1 MSLNDVHGNAFIRAV
16 AETDRR
22 AFSLR
27 VVFEDCREM
36 NPTETIRLTPTQGTS
51 VVERA
56 SDASLEMEERLRFET
71 LVADLSLRFVSVPAD
86 RVDRQIEDAQR
97 AICECLGLEH
107 SSLWQTSIQNPDELV
122 LTHLYRDPQL
132 PVPPKRM
139 NGREFFPWMHAKMM
153 AGEIVSVANTSDTP
167 PEASTDR
174 ETWQHLGMKS
184 TLSFPLSVGGGA
196 VFGVVSFD
204 AARKV
209 WACPEPLLKRLQLI
223 AEVFANAL
231 ERKRAEKKLR
241 ESEARLSLAAESANA
256 GLWTLDPET
265 GRIWAT
271 DKTYELLGLSPSD
284 GMSLDRF
291 FALVHPEDRETV
303 RQVIH
308 EAMLSGDDSGV
319 EYRVPQPDGSI
330 RWIGS
335 RGRKQVGG
343 DGEPDLLMGVSTDI
357 TQSKHVEL
365 RLHAESDYLKEEI
378 AVEGRFADIV
388 GQSTCLKK
396 VFEQIDQVS
405 PTDSIVLITGE
416 TGTGKEL
423 VARAIH
429 NLSRRK
435 ERVMVKVDCSSLPPT
450 LIESELFGREKG
462 AYTGAL
468 TKQVGRFELANGSTL
483 FLDEIGELPLE
494 LQAKLLRVVQEGQFE
509 RLGSPKTISVD
520 VRVIAAT
527 NRDLAERVEEGLFRQ
542 DLYYRLNVFSI
553 HVPPLRERQDDI
565 PLLTWRFVRELERKM
580 GKRIESIPKK
590 TIEMLQSYPWPGN
603 VRELRNAI
611 EQALIVSSGTELELE
626 IHQARET
633 TLLTSLKRVERQHIL
648 SVLEQTGGRVK
659 GPGGAAEIL
668 GMKPTTLYTMMQR
681 LGIPSRHSKYGS
693 SN

>member
-1 MSLNDVHGNAFIRAV
+1 
-16 AETDRR
+16 
-22 AFSLR
+22 
-27 VVFEDCREM
+27 
-36 NPTETIRLTPTQGTS
+36 
-51 VVERA
+51 
-56 SDASLEMEERLRFET
+56 
-71 LVADLSLRFVSVPAD
+71 
-86 RVDRQIEDAQR
+86 
-97 AICECLGLEH
+97 
-107 SSLWQTSIQNPDELV
+107 LV
-122 LTHLYRDPQL
+122 LTHLYRDSQL
-132 PVPPKRM
+132 PPPPERM
-139 NGREFFPWMHAKMM
+139 SAKEFFPWTQAKLM
-153 AGEIVSVANTSDTP
+153 AGEMISVPNTAEGP
-167 PEASTDR
+167 PEASKDR
-174 ETWQHLGMKS
+174 ETWRHFGVKS
-184 TLSFPLSVGGGA
+184 TLGFPLSVGGGT

-204 AARKV
+204 ATRQV
-209 WACPEPLLKRLQLI
+209 RTCPAPLLKRLQLV
-223 AEVFANAL
+223 AQVFANAL

-265 GRIWAT
+265 GQIWAT
-271 DKTYELLGLSPSD
+271 DKLYELLGLSPSD
-284 GMSLDRF
+284 GMNLDKF
-291 FALVHPEDRETV
+291 LALVHLEDRETV
-303 RQVIH
+303 NRVIQ
-308 EAMLSGDDSGV
+308 EAMRSGNDSGV
-319 EYRVPQPDGSI
+319 EYRIQRPDGSV
-330 RWIGS
+330 RWIAA

-343 DGEPDLLMGVSTDI
+343 DGEPGLLMGVSTDI

-365 RLHAESDYLKEEI
+365 RLQAESEYLKEEI
-378 AVEGRFADIV
+378 AVDGRFADIV
-388 GQSTCLKK
+388 GQSISLKK
-396 VFEQIDQVS
+396 VFEQIEQVS

-435 ERVMVKVDCSSLPPT
+435 ERVMVKVDCSSLPST

-468 TKQVGRFELANGSTL
+468 TKQIGRFELANGSTL

-494 LQAKLLRVVQEGQFE
+494 LQAKLLRVVQESEFE

-565 PLLTWRFVRELERKM
+565 PLLTWRFIRELERKM

-590 TIEMLQSYPWPGN
+590 SMEMLQRYPWPGN

-611 EQALIVSSGTELELE
+611 EQALIVSSGTELALE
-626 IHQARET
+626 IHEARDT
-633 TLLTSLKRVERQHIL
+633 TLRMSLKRVERQHIL
-648 SVLEQTGGRVK
+648 AVLQQTGGRVK

-668 GMKPTTLYTMMQR
+668 GMKPTTLYSMMQR
-681 LGIPSRHSKYGS
+681 LGIPSRHSKYDI